1 MMDQTYFDAD
11 EESFLLR
18 RLKDCP
24 EIFAAISASTP
35 AELSSQRKLREAF
48 DDELVRAAL
57 SVHEARQRAADLLPN
72 ADQLWLTR
80 VGLEQSTSR
89 EVAAHKAKRFSQF
102 ASVFDLCCGIGV
114 DAAAMAEHAD
124 VTAIDSAPVMCL
136 RTDWNAAIWDRSE
149 HIRTQCADVTNLD
162 WSDQIVH
169 VDPDRRSGRD
179 RPTKRLELYQP
190 SLEWMQQLTRTA
202 AGGGI
207 KISPA
212 SNFLQKFP
220 GCEIELI
227 SLNGECREATVWFGS
242 LAGEHAFR
250 ATALPTG
257 DSISAEPLSAW
268 TNVVPAAAEFMFDP
282 DPAIVRSG
290 LLDVIAE
297 QYSMQRLDS
306 EEEYLTGAECVTSGF
321 VRAFRIEAVLSG
333 NLKDLKQHLRT
344 APSTHYEVKC
354 RRIPTNA
361 DAVRRQLPTG
371 TAAPRVIFFAR
382 ISGRATIVV
391 AHRVLP

>member
-1 MMDQTYFDAD
+1 MMDPKYFDAD

-18 RLKDCP
+18 RLRDCP
-24 EIFAAISASTP
+24 ELFAAISASTP
-35 AELSSQRKLREAF
+35 AELSGQRKLRETFA
-48 DDELVRAAL
+48 DELVRAAL
-57 SVHEARQRAADLLPN
+57 SVHEARHRAADLLPH

-80 VGLEQSTSR
+80 VGLEQSTAWD
-89 EVAAHKAKRFSQF
+89 VAAHKAKRFLQSDRV
-102 ASVFDLCCGIGV
+102 SDLCCGIGV
-114 DAAAMAEHAD
+114 DATAIAEFAE
-124 VTAIDSAPVMCL
+124 VTAIDTAPSMCL
-136 RTDWNAAIWDRSE
+136 RTEWNALVWNRSE
-149 HIRTQCADVTNLD
+149 HIRTQCADVTSLD
-162 WSDQIVH
+162 WSDKIVH

-220 GCEIELI
+220 ACEIELI
-227 SLNGECREATVWFGS
+227 SLKGECREATVWFGR

-257 DSISAEPLSAW
+257 ESISADPLSAW
-268 TNVVPAAAEFMFDP
+268 TNVVPTAAEYIFDP

-290 LLDVIAE
+290 LLDVMAE
-297 QYSMQRLDS
+297 QYGLQRLDA
-306 EEEYLTGAECVTSGF
+306 EEEYLTGAECTTSGF
-321 VRAFRIEAVLSG
+321 VTAFRIEAVLSG
-333 NLKDLKQHLRT
+333 NLKDLKQHLRSD
-344 APSTHYEVKC
+344 PSTHYEVKC

-361 DAVRRQLPTG
+361 DAIRRQLPTG
-371 TAAPRVIFFAR
+371 PAAPRVIFFAR

-391 AHRVLP
+391 THRV